1 MTAIILFGGNGLIG
15 SKIKENLKSNNN
27 LDIFNIDK
35 NDIDLSLE
43 SNIDLIE
50 EKINEIK
57 PKATIVLASIKRQ
70 QGDNLAIKKHND
82 AITENISRSLSEKK
96 SKVIYISSCAV
107 YGEKNNQIDFIES
120 SNLSPTSS
128 YGEHKLKSEITYK
141 NFIDEKRLLIIRP
154 PLIYDMDEINGYHPG
169 GFLYSARQNN
179 FINLWGAGNEIREFI
194 LLKDAV
200 NIIIKLTLLESR
212 GIYNITSGKSY
223 SYRNIAEYIRKKI
236 NCEII
241 ERERS
246 GTPVNHSYKNT
257 KLMKLIKKY
266 NFTTPYEAIDK
277 YIK

>member
-15 SKIKENLKSNNN
+15 SKIKENLKSNNKIN
-27 LDIFNIDK
+27 IFNIDK
-35 NDIDLSLE
+35 SDIDLSLE
-43 SNIDLIE
+43 SNRGLIE
-50 EKINEIK
+50 EQINKIK

-70 QGDNLAIKKHND
+70 QGDNSAIKKHND
-82 AITENISRSLSEKK
+82 AITENISRCLSEKN
-96 SKVIYISSCAV
+96 SKVIYVSSCAV
-107 YGEKNNQIDFIES
+107 YGEKNNQIDFNES

-141 NFIDEKRLLIIRP
+141 KFIDKKRLLIVRP

-179 FINLWGAGNEIREFI
+179 YINLWGSGNEVREFI

-200 NIIIKLTLLESR
+200 NIIIKLTFLESK

-223 SYRNIAEYIRKKI
+223 SYRNIAEYIREKFS
-236 NCEII
+236 CEIV
-241 ERERS
+241 ERERT
-246 GTPVNHSYKNT
+246 GNPVNHTYKNT
-257 KLMKLIKKY
+257 KLKKLIENY

-277 YIK
+277 YI